1 MIHARTRTIEL
12 FRLMYESESI
22 EFEKRTDE
30 QQAAHLEWDRRLAA
44 CEAEHGSCYDR
55 ARRYE
60 AYCAGRDDER
70 AKENA
75 S

>member
-12 FRLMYESESI
+12 FRLMYATEGVGESEW
-22 EFEKRTDE
+22 TDE
-30 QQAAHLEWDRRLAA
+30 QRAAHVEWERRLSA

-60 AYCAGRDDER
+60 AYCAGREDER
-70 AKENA
+70 
-75 S
+75 STGR